1 MPRLLARPWKP
12 PEQEKVQRLAQA
24 KKLRRAHKIDQFLWI
39 CSDEYIHAN
48 RLRIAIKNLAGALR
62 ETEAALEELHADSDP
77 LAVHIF
83 VARRQYRNVPDTK
96 GGKRSEIAAR
106 LSWQTACELGY
117 RGSLAEWERLMGA
130 SR

>member
-1 MPRLLARPWKP
+1 MPHESNGARHQGCKSSLNPRL
-12 PEQEKVQRLAQA
+12 E
-24 KKLRRAHKIDQFLWI
+24 LREIDRSHQI
-39 CSDEYIHAN
+39 CSNERVQAN
-48 RLRIAIKNLAGALR
+48 RLRVAIKNLAGALR
-62 ETEAALEELHADSDP
+62 ETEAALEELRADSDP

-106 LSWQTACELGY
+106 LSFQTACELGY

-130 SR
+130 KAKR